1 MAKKQQYPQLQEFL
15 EFVPVFSKL
24 NTWELNEE
32 GRVVIY
38 RVNRGLGAKFAQKF
52 MRAPQISRIKLE
64 EIGSFVL
71 QHMDGQRTVRELA
84 DLVGEAFGEKAEPRY
99 ERLAEYMRSL
109 RNNEFIYYKDQ
120 EPEPKA

>member
-1 MAKKQQYPQLQEFL
+1 MAKSQQYPALEEFL

-32 GRVVIY
+32 GRVVIH
-38 RVNRGLGAKFAQKF
+38 RVNRGMGARFAQKF

-64 EIGSFVL
+64 EIGSFVI
-71 QHMDGQRTVRELA
+71 QHLDGERTIRELA
-84 DLVGEAFGEKAEPRY
+84 DLVGEAFGEAAEPRY
-99 ERLAEYMRSL
+99 ERLAEYMKSL
-109 RNNEFIYYKDQ
+109 RNNDFIYYKGR

>member
-1 MAKKQQYPQLQEFL
+1 MAKKQQYPSLEEFL

-32 GRVVIY
+32 GFVVIH
-38 RVNRGLGAKFAQKF
+38 RVNRGFGAKFAQKF

-64 EIGSFVL
+64 EIGSFL
-71 QHMDGQRTVRELA
+71 IQHMDGQRTVRELA
-84 DLVGEAFGEKAEPRY
+84 DLVGEEFGEKAEPLY

-109 RNNEFIYYKDQ
+109 RNNDFIYYKDR
-120 EPEPKA
+120 EPEPKP

>member
-1 MAKKQQYPQLQEFL
+1 
-15 EFVPVFSKL
+15 
-24 NTWELNEE
+24 
-32 GRVVIY
+32 
-38 RVNRGLGAKFAQKF
+38 

-64 EIGSFVL
+64 EIGSFVI
-71 QHMDGQRTVRELA
+71 QNMDGQRTVRELA
-84 DLVGEAFGEKAEPRY
+84 DLVGEEFGEKAEPRY

>member
-1 MAKKQQYPQLQEFL
+1 MAKSQQYPELEEFL

-32 GRVVIY
+32 ERVVIH
-38 RVNRGLGAKFAQKF
+38 RVNRGFGAKLAQKL

-64 EIGSFVL
+64 EIGSFVI
-71 QHMDGQRTVRELA
+71 QHMDGQRTIRELA
-84 DLVGEAFGEKAEPRY
+84 DLVGEEFGENAEPRY
-99 ERLAEYMRSL
+99 ERLAEYMKSL
-109 RNNEFIYYKDQ
+109 RNNDFIYYKDR

>member
-1 MAKKQQYPQLQEFL
+1 MAKKPQYPTLEEFL
-15 EFVPVFSKL
+15 ELTPAFSPL
-24 NTWELNEE
+24 NTWQLNEE
-32 GRVVIY
+32 GRVVIH

-52 MRAPQISRIKLE
+52 MRAPEISRIRLE
-64 EIGSFVL
+64 EIGSFVI

-84 DLVGEAFGEKAEPRY
+84 DLVAEQFGEQAEPRY

-109 RNNEFIYYKDQ
+109 RNNDFIYYKGT